1 MTRAT
6 AFSPASIGNV
16 AVGFDVLGQAIEGA
30 GDRVTVTRTNTGEV
44 RIVAIRGAAIPL
56 PTVAAD
62 NTAGRALLHLKQSLA
77 PNLGF
82 DVEIDKG
89 IALGSGMGG
98 SAASAVAAVV
108 AANAVIDTPLPMDA
122 LYQSAMQGEAAA
134 TGSAHGDNVGPMLLG
149 GLVIAPEHGAAVKV
163 PVPSWLHVALVHPH
177 FVLETRRAREALK
190 GAYELSEFVH
200 QSEALA
206 LMLAG
211 CFTSDVSLLRRGLR
225 DGLVEPRRASLI
237 PGFARVKQAALD
249 SGAIGASI
257 SGAGPSVFGWFESRE
272 AAERAS
278 IAMAAAF
285 KVAGLE
291 SDRFVSRGDAPGAHV
306 ERRS

>member
-1 MTRAT
+1 MKAT

-16 AVGFDVLGQAIEGA
+16 AVGFDILGQALEGA
-30 GDRVTVTRTNTGEV
+30 GDRVTVTRTDSGEV

-77 PNLGF
+77 EDVGF

-89 IALGSGMGG
+89 IAMGSGMGG

-108 AANAVIDTPLPMDA
+108 AANAVLDSRLPIDA
-122 LYQSAMQGEAAA
+122 LYQAAMQGEAAA

-149 GLVIAPEHGAAVKV
+149 GVVIAPEQGSPVKV
-163 PVPSWLHVALVHPH
+163 PVPDSLYVALVHPH

-190 GAYELSEFVH
+190 GAYALPEFVH

-206 LMLAG
+206 LFLAG
-211 CFTSDVSLLRRGLR
+211 CFMNDLSLLKRGLR
-225 DGLVEPRRASLI
+225 DVLVEPRRASLI
-237 PGFARVKQAALD
+237 PGFAKVKQAALE

-257 SGAGPSVFGWFESRE
+257 SGAGPSVFGWFESR
-272 AAERAS
+272 ASAERAAS
-278 IAMAAAF
+278 AMATAF
-285 KVAGLE
+285 KDAGLE
-291 SDRFVSRGDAPGAHV
+291 SDRFISRANAPGAYV
-306 ERRS
+306 EHQS